1 MGQGGRRG
9 GGVTHQPHHVQVSTI
24 GDASKHAIGLL
35 ELHTVPVAALY
46 TCPHCVA
53 LLLTHHLQPQ
63 PLLCCVIGVVTA
75 DCLQS
80 GVGCE

>member
-1 MGQGGRRG
+1 MGD
-9 GGVTHQPHHVQVSTI
+9 I
-24 GDASKHAIGLL
+24 NLSKRSNTLL
-35 ELHTVPVAALY
+35 YQLLIMTYHWAQMLSINFSHTVLDCYLSQQISSCAF
-46 TCPHCVA
+46 